1 MLGLHTI
8 VVQEAV
14 GDRAELPHIAN
25 LFDMDAKS
33 GDVVELGA
41 ALGYLQQ
48 LPQRVAVPA

>member
-1 MLGLHTI
+1 M
-8 VVQEAV
+8 VQEAV
-14 GDRAELPHIAN
+14 GDRADLPHIVN
-25 LFDMDAKS
+25 LFDIDAKR